1 MVLMEFMNSALLT
14 IADIDAWR
22 SRLVEIASEE
32 KRLMGEKADIHRKLE
47 AVTVLFGR
55 IPESDDG
62 PKALEVAGSSEAG
75 STVYGVRRGSWP
87 EELAR
92 IFDEL
97 KRPLTYERLKEEAE
111 QGHLK
116 YEYAKSDKG
125 FYHAVAR
132 LQQRG
137 YLTKYKGWLFR
148 TSDLK
153 AHMADVEAGKVAD
166 VKDLTMG
173 TARPS
178 PMGDAVQELLKARPQ
193 GALGGEIL
201 AYLKAD
207 VRFAEALGRNATGSY
222 NVLAR
227 LVSRGEIRKDGKTYF
242 AIKENEPPKGGSDT
256 EGVAPPSFERADNRL
271 L

>member
-1 MVLMEFMNSALLT
+1 MNSALLT
-14 IADIDAWR
+14 IADIDSWR
-22 SRLVEIASEE
+22 ARLVEIASEE
-32 KRLMGEKADIHRKLE
+32 QRLMSEKDGIHRKLE

-55 IPESDDG
+55 IPENGGAS
-62 PKALEVAGSSEAG
+62 KAQDLATDAKEG
-75 STVYGVRRGSWP
+75 STVYGGRRGSWP
-87 EELAR
+87 EELVR
-92 IFDEL
+92 IFDEQ
-97 KRPLTYERLKEEAE
+97 KGPLTYERLKEEAE
-111 QGHLK
+111 QGPLN

-148 TSDLK
+148 TSDLQS
-153 AHMADVEAGKVAD
+153 HLTDVEAGKVAD
-166 VKDLTMG
+166 VKDLTLG
-173 TARPS
+173 TMRHS
-178 PMGDAVQELLKARPQ
+178 PMGDAVQDFLMARVQ
-193 GALGGEIL
+193 GALGGEVL

-227 LVSRGEIRKDGKTYF
+227 LVSRGEIRKEGKIYF